1 MSHQEACQLYIE
13 QEIQEILKA
22 SKTPYSMGKELSAWV
37 EKLFE
42 AKIMARTIESK
53 AYREKEKIASN
64 EVKPLT
70 PEDNMQI
77 PKKQKYQPDKQPGPG
92 RKPKYQKPPIQTKPK
107 TAVSKP
113 SQYARHDL

>member
-13 QEIQEILKA
+13 QEIEEGLKQG
-22 SKTPYSMGKELSAWV
+22 KTPYSIGKE

-53 AYREKEKIASN
+53 AYREKEKITSN